1 MNIVVIGPGAIGAL
15 WAYHL
20 HQAGHRVSV
29 WSTKPNAYLALS
41 LDDYPTIELEN
52 NQPRTLQQADLLLVT
67 VKAWQVE
74 QALLPIR
81 REISSETMIAVMHNG
96 MGTSDFLIK
105 HFSTNPLLVAT
116 TTHGAYKLSDRQTCH
131 TGKGHTQLGP
141 LNSLGEQCQFLSPVL
156 SHALPECSWNDN
168 IQLALWQK
176 LAINCAINPLTALHG
191 IKNGDLASPSFTQT
205 LTDVLS
211 EVALVMHHQGFEVDA
226 NQLLDTVYQVI
237 DKTAQNYSSM
247 HQDIHHQ
254 RRSEIDYIT
263 GHLLKIAKLHRL
275 ETPVNQKL
283 YNDIKHIETVGRN
296 HD

>member
-1 MNIVVIGPGAIGAL
+1 MNIVVIGPGAIGSL

-29 WSTKPNAYLALS
+29 CSTKPHSYFKLR
-41 LDDYPTIELEN
+41 LDESPAIELAN
-52 NQPRTLQQADLLLVT
+52 NQPRMLQQADLILVT

-81 REISSETMIAVMHNG
+81 REINPETMIAVMHNG

-116 TTHGAYKLSDRQTCH
+116 TTHGAYKLSDQQTCH
-131 TGKGHTQLGP
+131 TGKGHTQIGP
-141 LNSLGEQCQFLSPVL
+141 LNPLGEQCQFLSQVL
-156 SHALPECSWNDN
+156 SHALPECGWNDN
-168 IQLALWQK
+168 IQLALWNK
-176 LAINCAINPLTALHG
+176 LAINCAINPLTALHN
-191 IKNGDLASPSFTQT
+191 IKNGELAAPSFKQQ
-205 LTDVLS
+205 LTDLVS
-211 EVALVMHHQGFEVDA
+211 EVASVMSQQGFDVDES
-226 NQLLDTVYQVI
+226 QLLAQVYQVI

-263 GHLLKIAKLHRL
+263 GHLLSVAKLHSL
-275 ETPVNQKL
+275 KTPVNQKL
-283 YNDIKHIETVGRN
+283 YDAIKHIETVGRN